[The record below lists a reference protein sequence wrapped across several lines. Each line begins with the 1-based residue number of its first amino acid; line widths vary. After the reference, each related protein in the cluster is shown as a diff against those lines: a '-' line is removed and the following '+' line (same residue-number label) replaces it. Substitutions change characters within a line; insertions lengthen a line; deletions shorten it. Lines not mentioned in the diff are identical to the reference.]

1 MTTDGEI
8 FEIIAEKTLNSLLDH
23 IDDALGDVF
32 DVDLNGG
39 VLNIE
44 LENGAQYVINKNA
57 PNCEIWMSSPLSG
70 ASHYY
75 LDDDQETWV
84 DTRSGDNFFER
95 LAQELSQSAGKPFT
109 I

>member
-1 MTTDGEI
+1 MITDGEL
-8 FEIIAEKTLNSLLDH
+8 FETIAEKALNSILDR

-39 VLNIE
+39 ILGVE
-44 LENGAQYVINKNA
+44 LENGAQYVINKNV

-75 LDDDQETWV
+75 LDDDLETWV
-84 DTRSGDNFFER
+84 DTRSGDKLFVL
-95 LAQELSQSAGKPFT
+95 LARELSQAAGMPFT
-109 I
+109 F